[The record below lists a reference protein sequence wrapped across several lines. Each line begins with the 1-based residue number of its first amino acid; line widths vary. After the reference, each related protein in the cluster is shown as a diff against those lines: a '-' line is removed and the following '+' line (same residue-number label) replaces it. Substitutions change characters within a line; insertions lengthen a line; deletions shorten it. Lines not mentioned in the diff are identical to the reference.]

1 MPQITHLRELFSGT
15 AMMSQESCTV
25 LRQMNSRQ
33 ANCGIIYSKS
43 IPNLLQIDSGV
54 DHPQGQGHMEK
65 HTCSVQFILFSPLDL
80 NITPYLIW
88 ISIGEHTHPPP
99 PPTRTPLMYAQDIT
113 NVIRRIQ
120 SPELTTGIYF
130 ESILNLLLIY
140 LAGLLKHPEMQRFCE
155 LHQGTTVIDVHQSF
169 ANLDKIAAL
178 LAKERILQYPHG
190 TGIPAVQ
197 HEFDTKHVNQDNRV
211 YLF

>member
-1 MPQITHLRELFSGT
+1 M
-15 AMMSQESCTV
+15 

-33 ANCGIIYSKS
+33 VNCGIIYSKY
-43 IPNLLQIDSGV
+43 ILNLLLIDSLGV
-54 DHPQGQGHMEK
+54 DHPQGQGQMERHPCK
-65 HTCSVQFILFSPLDL
+65 VQFILFSPLDL

-99 PPTRTPLMYAQDIT
+99 PSTRTPIMYAEDIT
-113 NVIRRIQ
+113 NIIRRIH

-130 ESILNLLLIY
+130 ESILNLLIIY
-140 LAGLLKHPEMQRFCE
+140 LVGLLKHAAMRQFCE
-155 LHQGTTVIDVHQSF
+155 QHQGTTIIDVHKSF
-169 ANLDKIAAL
+169 ANLDKISAL

-197 HEFDTKHVNQDNRV
+197 HEFEMKHADKDDRV
-211 YLF
+211 